1 MLSIS
6 GQETTVVDFHVHH
19 PELLGDKSP
28 MPEFSPAYELVFQ
41 MDKAG
46 IDLAVLLPLDLRY
59 EDFPPHL
66 QIFSEEDFSPIE
78 EQEDELAEF
87 VGTFPERFVGFGS
100 INPNRGENY
109 IQRRVE
115 KIVERGFKGIKL
127 LPTFMLFNPADRLPR
142 LLFALAQEKGLVVLS
157 HTGCDPGPWEDPA
170 LSENARP
177 SYLDAVAR
185 DFPQLKLVA
194 AHLGCYSSTKPGLW
208 LEEMLGVARRREN
221 VFADISATF
230 YEYYP
235 EFVLRAVKEMGADR
249 LLFGSDYPTTSTCN
263 RFSGMKEV
271 VEAFLDLPLTSSEKE
286 KILGENARVLLNLPS
301 SPE

>member
-6 GQETTVVDFHVHH
+6 GQEIAVVDFHVHH
-19 PELLGDKSP
+19 PELLGDESP
-28 MPEFSPAYELVFQ
+28 MPEVSSAHELVFQ

-78 EQEDELAEF
+78 EQEDELVEF
-87 VGTFPERFVGFGS
+87 VRGFPERFVGFGS
-100 INPNRGENY
+100 INPNRGEDY
-109 IQRRVE
+109 IQQRME
-115 KIVERGFKGIKL
+115 QIVMRGFKGIKL

-142 LLFALAQEKGLVVLS
+142 LLFELAQEKRLIVLS

-170 LSENARP
+170 VSENARP

-185 DFPQLKLVA
+185 DFPRLKLVA

-208 LEEMLGVARRREN
+208 LEEMLEVARRRDN
-221 VFADISATF
+221 IFADISATF

-235 EFVLRAVKEMGADR
+235 DFVLRAVKEMGADR
-249 LLFGSDYPTTSTCN
+249 LLFGSDYPTTSTCS
-263 RFSGMKEV
+263 RSSGMKEV
-271 VEAFLDLPLTSSEKE
+271 VDAFLDLPLSSVEKE
-286 KILGENARVLLNLPS
+286 KILGENARNLLGLLS
-301 SPE
+301 STE